1 MVNESGREIAISP
14 ADALDTVYRDLVA
27 VHYGLAEHGPTDPK
41 MASSWAMRELRG
53 VLDYIQAVKRAQ
65 PAPSQD

>member
-1 MVNESGREIAISP
+1 
-14 ADALDTVYRDLVA
+14 VYRDLVSI
-27 VHYGLAEHGPTDPK
+27 HYGLAEHGPTEPN

-65 PAPSQD
+65 PTPSQD

>member
-1 MVNESGREIAISP
+1 
-14 ADALDTVYRDLVA
+14 
-27 VHYGLAEHGPTDPK
+27 

-65 PAPSQD
+65 PTSSQD

>member
-1 MVNESGREIAISP
+1 MKESGKKGAAISP

-27 VHYGLAEHGPTDPK
+27 VHYGLAEHGPTDPE

-65 PAPSQD
+65 PPSQG